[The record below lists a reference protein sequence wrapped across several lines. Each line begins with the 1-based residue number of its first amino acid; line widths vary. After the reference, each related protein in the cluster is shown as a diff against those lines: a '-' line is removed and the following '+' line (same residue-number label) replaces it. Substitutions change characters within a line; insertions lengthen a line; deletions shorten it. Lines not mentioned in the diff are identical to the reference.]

1 MAMRMF
7 RSLTNRIFFA
17 SAMLA
22 VSAIA
27 IAIFNVNRGV
37 GRQAEEE
44 LQRGLDEAG
53 TLIEEYQRVL
63 VEHFTREARLVA
75 DLPRLKAAV
84 DTGHPDTVQPIVE
97 EYQRQLTAD
106 LLLVTGKQNHMLAE
120 IASPEVGA
128 SASFAAMPGVASAAA
143 GQEASFFWPQPN
155 GVLQVVSVPI
165 WIDSGQLEILG
176 TLSVGVSLDARAAA
190 RFRRLTNSDFAF
202 GIDGTIRAS
211 TLPAAAW
218 PQLSPLLAR
227 DRLWE
232 RVAVGDQEYIAKTR
246 PLSVAAPD
254 AAAGGEAAATG
265 PGSARAIILRSRSER
280 LGFLNPLHRRLAVIA
295 IVAVLAATLLSY
307 AIARTVTRPLG
318 AITATMREMAA
329 TGDLTRRIPPSAGA
343 LWEDEDAQLLA
354 TTFNTMTDSI
364 GRFQREAA
372 QRERLSSL
380 GRLSTVV
387 AHEIRN
393 PLMIIKTALR
403 SLRAPDVT
411 PEHLRTAVADIDEE
425 TARLNRLVTEV
436 LDFAKPIKFDLAPA
450 DVNAVCE
457 DAVRA
462 ARSDAAALPVTLD
475 LDRSLPHI
483 VTDAERLRVV
493 LVNILANASHAL
505 NAGEGATAARPI
517 RLRTR
522 RLAGRRVG
530 IEIQDQGTGIAAED
544 LGRVFDP
551 YFTTRRTGTG
561 LGLAISRNIIE
572 GLGGVISVSSRK
584 GEGTEVRVEL
594 PEESTAVIHVQQLD
608 SPRRRRSQ
616 DSQRPGAGAPR

>member
-84 DTGHPDTVQPIVE
+84 DTGHPETVQPIVE

-106 LLLVTGKQNHMLAE
+106 LLIVTGKQNHMLAE
-120 IASPEVGA
+120 IASPGVGA
-128 SASFAAMPGVASAAA
+128 SASFAAMPGVTSAAA

-227 DRLWE
+227 DGLWE
-232 RVAVGDQEYIAKTR
+232 RVAVGGQEYIAKTR
-246 PLSVAAPD
+246 ALSVAAPD
-254 AAAGGEAAATG
+254 AVAGREAATTG

-462 ARSDAAALPVTLD
+462 AQSDASALPVTLD
-475 LDRSLPHI
+475 LDRSLPRI

-505 NAGEGATAARPI
+505 NAGEGAAAPRPI

-522 RLAGRRVG
+522 QLPGRRVSV
-530 IEIQDQGTGIAAED
+530 EIQDQGTGIAVED

-572 GLGGVISVSSRK
+572 GLGGAISVSSRK

-594 PEESTAVIHVQQLD
+594 PEESTATV
-608 SPRRRRSQ
+608 R
-616 DSQRPGAGAPR
+616 